1 MKYSKPILNSK
12 VKITD
17 KFWKEKAEIV
27 RTEVI
32 PYQWNALNDKIEN
45 AEPSYSIR
53 NLRLAAECIEKR
65 KKGINTSTFPINEWH
80 YTPNRKNEN
89 SFYGWIFQDSDLY
102 KWLEAVSY
110 SLRNTADNQL
120 ETLADE
126 AIELICNAQSENGYI
141 NSFYTINNPEKAFTN
156 LRDHHEL
163 YCFGHLAEAA
173 VAYYNTTGKS
183 RLLNAACRF
192 ADLLCEE
199 FGENGKPGYG
209 GHEIAEMALIKLYEA
224 TSEEKYLNLAK
235 LFIDR
240 RGTKPYYFDIEHNQ
254 NSGSKLNYFYNQAHL
269 PVREQREA
277 AGHAV
282 RAVYLYSGM
291 ADTARYTGDKELF
304 NTCQTIF
311 NDITERKMYI
321 TGGIG
326 STKDGEAFTFAYDL
340 PNDLAYSETCASIGL
355 VFFARRM
362 LQADYDSKYADI
374 MERCFYNSILSGM
387 AEDGKSFFYV
397 NPLEVNPKA
406 CKEDSRKSHIKP
418 VRQKW
423 FDCACCPPNL
433 ARIISDYGE
442 YCFTETESMLFVNL
456 YQGTKLETDKADI
469 EIVSDYLQ
477 SGKVSFKIKTK
488 RPFKIALRIPYWSSN
503 FKFNRENPFIKK
515 GYAYFDIENDAEITA
530 EFNPEIKMIKCNSN
544 VRENIGKIAVTR
556 GPIVYCLEE
565 KDNGKNLHL
574 LRLSKHPKFTFD
586 GEFLTANGYK
596 EEIVSKKLYFEYKE
610 PSEKAVRLKFIPYYQ
625 WANRGENEMSIYLRY

>member
-65 KKGINTSTFPINEWH
+65 KKGINTSTFPTNEWH

-126 AIELICNAQSENGYI
+126 AIELICNAQAENGYI
-141 NSFYTINNPEKAFTN
+141 NSFYTINSPEKAFTN

-224 TSEEKYLNLAK
+224 TNEEKYLNL
-235 LFIDR
+235 
-240 RGTKPYYFDIEHNQ
+240 P
-254 NSGSKLNYFYNQAHL
+254 
-269 PVREQREA
+269 
-277 AGHAV
+277 
-282 RAVYLYSGM
+282 
-291 ADTARYTGDKELF
+291 
-304 NTCQTIF
+304 
-311 NDITERKMYI
+311 
-321 TGGIG
+321 
-326 STKDGEAFTFAYDL
+326 
-340 PNDLAYSETCASIGL
+340 
-355 VFFARRM
+355 
-362 LQADYDSKYADI
+362 
-374 MERCFYNSILSGM
+374 
-387 AEDGKSFFYV
+387 
-397 NPLEVNPKA
+397 
-406 CKEDSRKSHIKP
+406 
-418 VRQKW
+418 
-423 FDCACCPPNL
+423 
-433 ARIISDYGE
+433 
-442 YCFTETESMLFVNL
+442 
-456 YQGTKLETDKADI
+456 
-469 EIVSDYLQ
+469 
-477 SGKVSFKIKTK
+477 
-488 RPFKIALRIPYWSSN
+488 
-503 FKFNRENPFIKK
+503 
-515 GYAYFDIENDAEITA
+515 
-530 EFNPEIKMIKCNSN
+530 
-544 VRENIGKIAVTR
+544 
-556 GPIVYCLEE
+556 
-565 KDNGKNLHL
+565 
-574 LRLSKHPKFTFD
+574 
-586 GEFLTANGYK
+586 
-596 EEIVSKKLYFEYKE
+596 
-610 PSEKAVRLKFIPYYQ
+610 
-625 WANRGENEMSIYLRY
+625 

>member
-1 MKYSKPILNSK
+1 
-12 VKITD
+12 
-17 KFWKEKAEIV
+17 
-27 RTEVI
+27 
-32 PYQWNALNDKIEN
+32 
-45 AEPSYSIR
+45 
-53 NLRLAAECIEKR
+53 
-65 KKGINTSTFPINEWH
+65 
-80 YTPNRKNEN
+80 
-89 SFYGWIFQDSDLY
+89 
-102 KWLEAVSY
+102 
-110 SLRNTADNQL
+110 
-120 ETLADE
+120 
-126 AIELICNAQSENGYI
+126 
-141 NSFYTINNPEKAFTN
+141 
-156 LRDHHEL
+156 
-163 YCFGHLAEAA
+163 
-173 VAYYNTTGKS
+173 
-183 RLLNAACRF
+183 
-192 ADLLCEE
+192 
-199 FGENGKPGYG
+199 
-209 GHEIAEMALIKLYEA
+209 MALIKLYEA

-291 ADTARYTGDKELF
+291 ADTARYTDDKELF

-406 CKEDSRKSHIKP
+406 CKEDSRKNHIKP

-442 YCFTETESMLFVNL
+442 YCFTETESTLFVNL

-469 EIVSDYLQ
+469 DIVSDYLQ

-574 LRLSKHPKFTFD
+574 LRLSKHPKFIFD

-596 EEIVSKKLYFEYKE
+596 EEIVTKKLYFEYKE

-625 WANRGENEMSIYLRY
+625 WANRGENEMSVYIRY